1 MQDGPQAS
9 QVSVSSSLP
18 IFITRFPGV
27 VAVEVNE
34 PSGRFVWFS
43 TLSTFD
49 VSNGKKYPRLFKGE
63 GVGILRH
70 GFYENHLPGEE
81 NIPGWNF
88 SLAVH
93 NQLSDIG
100 GVTFKVTRP
109 YNFAGRKPF
118 TFFTLSPERIF
129 NDMLEELG
137 FPSKGTIPEELW
149 LTPQLPERIGEFV
162 KTQAERF
169 SKRKP

>member
-63 GVGILRH
+63 GVGI
-70 GFYENHLPGEE
+70 F
-81 NIPGWNF
+81 
-88 SLAVH
+88 
-93 NQLSDIG
+93 
-100 GVTFKVTRP
+100 
-109 YNFAGRKPF
+109 
-118 TFFTLSPERIF
+118 
-129 NDMLEELG
+129 
-137 FPSKGTIPEELW
+137 LW
-149 LTPQLPERIGEFV
+149 LFIISSLT
-162 KTQAERF
+162 
-169 SKRKP
+169 